1 MADPASESPSSSG
14 VSGKWVVLIV
24 FGGALLMW
32 LTVFLIGL
40 RERRQHPGDATE
52 VVTTS
57 PQVRVW
63 LHTLPMRWSKV
74 SFVEG
79 QGWVLYVPCYSA
91 NSEIAIRTA
100 PDSAPG
106 LECEYCDS
114 LDAFAVKAIARD
126 RKDSAL
132 YLRLE
137 PEAGDVRIL
146 PVNDSLLRTFPE
158 APFQDRILL
167 WIRPR
172 AGAKA
177 DTMVFVPKSQESE
190 FETLRAEDENP
201 EGCDGGPSD

>member
-1 MADPASESPSSSG
+1 MAESAPVRTPRSG
-14 VSGKWVVLIV
+14 VPGKWVVFIV

-32 LTVFLIGL
+32 LAVFLVGL
-40 RERRQHPGDATE
+40 RERRAHPGETTE
-52 VVTTS
+52 VVTTT

-63 LHTLPMRWSKV
+63 LRSLPERWSRV
-74 SFVEG
+74 TDVEG

-91 NSEIAIRTA
+91 NSEIVIRTR

-114 LDAFAVKAIARD
+114 LDAFAVKAVARD
-126 RKDSAL
+126 RKDSVW
-132 YLRLE
+132 YLKLE

-146 PVNDSLLRTFPE
+146 PVSDTLLRAFPE

-167 WIRPR
+167 WTRSR
-172 AGAKA
+172 AGGKT
-177 DTMVFVPKSQESE
+177 DSMVFVPKAQESE

-201 EGCDGGPSD
+201 EGCDEGRPG